1 MRKINDVGLKLLEYK
16 EELMKDYP
24 KIVRDSLLFSLEQMV
39 ENDVINI
46 DAYEILKNGSE
57 SKENFTEF
65 LLSSEKYTKSYE
77 ELFEEYEVIRKELDD
92 ELKMHELFELETKT
106 DVESDSINVIKTFRM
121 DDSFIKKYFGVGE
134 EELNKLTKKKGFAEQ
149 FTTLRLNKII
159 NDLIE
164 QGQKGLKILTLDKS
178 LTYFGENNANYNIDL
193 IMKVPVDSLLI
204 LDDKNRIL
212 VEIKE
217 IRMLSER
224 MYKSKTVI

>member
-46 DAYEILKNGSE
+46 DAYEVLKNGSE

-121 DDSFIKKYFGVGE
+121 DDSFIKKYFGWV
-134 EELNKLTKKKGFAEQ
+134 KK
-149 FTTLRLNKII
+149 N
-159 NDLIE
+159 
-164 QGQKGLKILTLDKS
+164 
-178 LTYFGENNANYNIDL
+178 
-193 IMKVPVDSLLI
+193 
-204 LDDKNRIL
+204 
-212 VEIKE
+212 
-217 IRMLSER
+217 
-224 MYKSKTVI
+224 